1 MHREGIILMTIQEMQ
16 NRKTELGYTN
26 EQIAKLSGLPLGTVQ
41 KIFAGTTKA
50 PRRAT
55 ILALEKLLGKKS
67 APDSF
72 ADSTER
78 SGAPADGYP
87 ESSDL
92 PSDILKENSAV
103 YSAAEPLH
111 TLEDYLALPDERR
124 VELIDGVFYDMA
136 SPMKIHQAILLRLA
150 TMLTPC
156 VDAHPEC
163 ELFMAPS
170 DVVLDNDA
178 YTVVQP
184 DLYIVCNEKD
194 FNKLRFYGAPDFITE
209 ILSPSSRYNDQFRK
223 LSKYRLAGVRE
234 YWIIDPEKLKITV
247 YDLEHEEL
255 PETYTFSD
263 TVPVLISDGECA
275 VDFSKI
281 LEKIRRYL

>member
-26 EQIAKLSGLPLGTVQ
+26 EQIAQLAGLPLGTVQ

-55 ILALEKLLGKKS
+55 ILALEKLLEDSS
-67 APDSF
+67 AQTPSSVF
-72 ADSTER
+72 TKGGST
-78 SGAPADGYP
+78 SDGSYP
-87 ESSDL
+87 LS
-92 PSDILKENSAV
+92 SAV
-103 YSAAEPLH
+103 PSPVLKDGSTAYSAAKPLH

-136 SPMKIHQAILLRLA
+136 SPTHLHQAVLLRLA
-150 TMLTPC
+150 IELAPYA
-156 VDAHPEC
+156 DSHPEY
-163 ELFMAPS
+163 ELFIAPS
-170 DVVLDNDA
+170 DVVLDNDN

-194 FNKLRFYGAPDFITE
+194 CNKLRFYGAPDFIIE
-209 ILSPSSRYNDQFRK
+209 ILSSSSRYHDQFRK
-223 LSKYRLAGVRE
+223 LNKYRLAGVRE

-263 TVPVLISDGECA
+263 TVLVLISGGECA
-275 VDFSKI
+275 VGFSGI